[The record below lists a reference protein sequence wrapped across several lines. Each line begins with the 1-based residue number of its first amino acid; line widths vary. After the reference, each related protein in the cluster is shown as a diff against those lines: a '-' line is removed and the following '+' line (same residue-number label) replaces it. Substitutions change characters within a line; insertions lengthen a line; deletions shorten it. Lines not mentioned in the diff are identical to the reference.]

1 MGFLPLFVAILGLVL
16 LYSIYTYNQIKPRKA
31 NVNVIIDQMAVN
43 HRERKQLI
51 LEQEQ
56 SSSRSE
62 LMKLA
67 DKLKR
72 TSTDRFQSFKKE
84 EEFLSDFENVINAIQ
99 GEELAVK
106 LKAHNDKQAELTK
119 ALNVRSKEYN
129 SFISKSPAKAVASVF
144 GFKPF

>member
-31 NVNVIIDQMAVN
+31 NVNAIIDQMAVN